1 VQDVETL
8 IDVLRDLQKKGNTVI
23 VVEHNLQVIAQA
35 DHVIDLG
42 PEGGDGGGTIV
53 ASGTPDDVMR
63 SAESHT
69 GVYLTRFV
77 RGMKRR
83 AS

>member
-1 VQDVETL
+1 METL

-23 VVEHNLQVIAQA
+23 VVEHNLQVIAQS

-42 PEGGDGGGTIV
+42 PEGGDGGGQIV
-53 ASGTPDDVMR
+53 ASGTPEEIMR
-63 SAESHT
+63 AADSHT
-69 GVYLTRFV
+69 GVYLARFV